1 VIGHISESN
10 NNSSRVKQVIEE
22 VFRDA
27 EKIIYANQNEGF
39 DWMYLS

>member
-1 VIGHISESN
+1 VKVITILL
-10 NNSSRVKQVIEE
+10 RVKQVIEE
-22 VFRDA
+22 VFTDA